1 MNLVISIIF
10 PVFGIVILGYGAVKL
25 GAFPETAIGGLSKF
39 VFTFAMPVL
48 LFEKL
53 STLPFP
59 DTISWSLLISF
70 YGMICLQWAIAM
82 AIGKYVFARPA
93 AANAIL
99 GMGAAFGNLAAL
111 GLSLG
116 MRAYGEEGMLPLMM
130 ILGIHSTFQFTL
142 ISLLL
147 ERARSDAKGVALIIR
162 SLKGSLGN
170 PIVIGLICGAI
181 VNFTGMPRPEM
192 LWSMMAMIGDAAVPT
207 AVFTMGAA
215 LAKYNIRGNLG
226 VTAAMTG
233 LKLVW
238 LPFAVYW
245 ACTWMGV
252 PAEWRAVACLLA
264 GMPVGINV
272 FLFAETYQSGQASAA
287 SGIVISSFLS
297 IFTLSAILVLTAP

>member
-1 MNLVISIIF
+1 MDLVISIIF

-25 GAFPETAIGGLSKF
+25 GAFPEAGIGGLSKF
-39 VFTFAMPVL
+39 VFTFAIPVL

-53 STLPFP
+53 SSLSFP
-59 DTISWSLLISF
+59 DTVSWSLLISF

-99 GMGAAFGNLAAL
+99 GMGAAFGNLVTL
-111 GLSLG
+111 GLPLG
-116 MRAYGEEGMLPLMM
+116 FQAYGEAGVLPLMM
-130 ILGIHSTFQFTL
+130 IVGLHSTFQFVLT
-142 ISLLL
+142 SLLL
-147 ERARSDAKGVALIIR
+147 ERAQSGARGVELMIR

-170 PIVIGLICGAI
+170 PIVIGLICGAV
-181 VNFTGMPRPEM
+181 VNIAAIPVPEM
-192 LWSMMAMIGDAAVPT
+192 LSSMMAMIGEAAIPA

-215 LAKYNIRGNLG
+215 LAKYNVRGHLG
-226 VTAAMTG
+226 VTAVMTV
-233 LKLVW
+233 LKLFW

-245 ACTWMGV
+245 ACTLTGV

-264 GMPVGINV
+264 GMPTGINV

-287 SGIVISSFLS
+287 GGIVISSFLS
-297 IFTLSAILVLTAP
+297 VFTLSAILVLTAP

>member
-1 MNLVISIIF
+1 MDLVVSIIL
-10 PVFGIVILGYGAVKL
+10 PVFAIVALGYGAVKL
-25 GAFPETAIGGLSKF
+25 GIFPEAAIGGLAKF
-39 VFTFAMPVL
+39 VFTFAMPIL

-53 STLPFP
+53 STLSFP
-59 DTISWSLLISF
+59 ETISWSLLGGYYS
-70 YGMICLQWAIAM
+70 MIGLQWVIALG
-82 AIGKYVFARPA
+82 IGKYVFARPA

-99 GMGAAFGNLAAL
+99 GMGSAFGNLAAL
-111 GLSLG
+111 GLPLVI
-116 MRAYGEEGMLPLMM
+116 RAYGEAGVLPLMM
-130 ILGIHSTFQFTL
+130 ILGLHATFQFVL

-147 ERARSDAKGVALIIR
+147 ERARSDVKGIELVIR

-181 VNFTGMPRPEM
+181 VNFADIPIPDF
-192 LWSMMAMIGDAAVPT
+192 LSAMMAMIGEAAVPS

-215 LAKYNIRGNLG
+215 LAKYNIKGNLG
-226 VTAAMTG
+226 VIAIMTV
-233 LKLVW
+233 LKLAW

-245 ACTWMGV
+245 SCTWLGV

-264 GMPVGINV
+264 GMPTGINV

-297 IFTLSAILVLTAP
+297 IFTLSVILVLTAP